1 MSEMAKV
8 YQYNKENARR
18 KTGATPL
25 KEAIE
30 DMLEAYKIRS
40 KFNETYI
47 VAYWEKI
54 MGLPIASRTTQIY
67 IQERKLFIQLDSAP
81 LRNELVMA
89 KNKIVEMINKE
100 VGQKIVD
107 DVVFI

>member
-1 MSEMAKV
+1 MAKV
-8 YQYNKENARR
+8 YHYNKENARR
-18 KTGATPL
+18 KTGATSL
-25 KEAIE
+25 KDAIE
-30 DMLEAYKIRS
+30 DMLEIYKIRS

-47 VAYWEKI
+47 VTYWEKI

-67 IQERKLFIQLDSAP
+67 IQDKKLFIQLDSAP

-89 KNKIVEMINKE
+89 KNKIIEMINKE
-100 VGQKIVD
+100 VGQRMIE